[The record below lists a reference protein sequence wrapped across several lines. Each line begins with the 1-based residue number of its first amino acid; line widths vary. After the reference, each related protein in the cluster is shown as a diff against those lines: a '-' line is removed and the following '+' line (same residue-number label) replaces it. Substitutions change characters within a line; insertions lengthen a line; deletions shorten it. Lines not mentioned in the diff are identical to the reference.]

1 MSSLMSGKNHNIQ
14 SNKDSLNKFDNNLPK
29 QQRQVQST
37 ETATQPAANS
47 RKRDPEPSNCSSPQK
62 ILKLSSISVDSI
74 SANSSIKTYLGNCY
88 NKVGVEKY
96 TGGETNY
103 NNSNSHNICVNNSQ
117 PTVPTENGSKMNN
130 SNEETIDEGL
140 YSRQLY
146 VLGIDAMKR
155 MAKTS
160 ILIAGANGL
169 GIEIAKNVILGGL
182 KQVTLYDNKVT
193 EYTDL
198 SSQVSVNDDF
208 YYINLIFLCS
218 II

>member
-29 QQRQVQST
+29 QQRQTPQT
-37 ETATQPAANS
+37 ETAQQTGNS
-47 RKRDPEPSNCSSPQK
+47 KKRESESSNCSNPQK
-62 ILKLSSISVDSI
+62 IIKLSNIDSI
-74 SANSSIKTYLGNCY
+74 SPNSPIKTFLGNCY

-117 PTVPTENGSKMNN
+117 PAIPTENGSKMNN
-130 SNEETIDEGL
+130 TNEVQIDEGL

-193 EYTDL
+193 QYSDL
-198 SSQVSVNDDF
+198 SSQVCFNIFF
-208 YYINLIFLCS
+208 YLI
-218 II
+218 